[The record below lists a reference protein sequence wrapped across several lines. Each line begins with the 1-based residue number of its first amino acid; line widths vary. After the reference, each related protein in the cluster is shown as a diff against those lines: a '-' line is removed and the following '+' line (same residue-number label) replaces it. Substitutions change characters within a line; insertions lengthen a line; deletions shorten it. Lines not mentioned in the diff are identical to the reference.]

1 MRRNEALELSWNDID
16 IRRQIMTIR
25 GETSK
30 TSRSRQIPIN
40 GELQTVFNDWKV
52 EKTGRLFPGY
62 YPNQVSMKFRRWARE
77 IGLPD
82 NIKLHTLRAT
92 FACHLIRKG
101 VDIYTVSKL
110 LGHHSVKMTEKYYLA
125 LDPDKAREA
134 VEKLRF
140 NSDE

>member
-1 MRRNEALELSWNDID
+1 MNQKQKQNKKRKIHVLEHAEN
-16 IRRQIMTIR
+16 T
-25 GETSK
+25 G
-30 TSRSRQIPIN
+30 N
-40 GELQTVFNDWKV
+40 VA
-52 EKTGRLFPGY
+52 KTGRLFPGY

-92 FACHLIRKG
+92 FACHLIRRG
-101 VDIYTVSKL
+101 VDIYSISKL

-134 VEKLRF
+134 VGRLKFKIEAK
-140 NSDE
+140 